1 MLTQAAHP
9 SRFRLAFHKAGVL
22 FPPLTKWAAV
32 LSGVVLEQ
40 ERMLPILLDL
50 LDTNSDVELRPLTGL
65 LRNLARH
72 SSNKDHMG
80 RWRISTAFVPGTF
93 RSAHVLCLGS
103 YQRGEGVGVKAA
115 QRWAPENTVL

>member
-1 MLTQAAHP
+1 MFHNELPNLSRWFWNSSAHATYVIFTP
-9 SRFRLAFHKAGVL
+9 VSQ
-22 FPPLTKWAAV
+22 WASV

-50 LDTNSDVELRPLTGL
+50 LDNNRDMELRPLTGL

-80 RWRISTAFVPGTF
+80 R
-93 RSAHVLCLGS
+93 L
-103 YQRGEGVGVKAA
+103 
-115 QRWAPENTVL
+115 